1 MTKEIKSWGQNY
13 VKLVSVQNQNKKIS
27 KQVISL
33 GNLNSY
39 GDACIPLS
47 NQIILNKHK
56 TNENEDFIVSNETIQ
71 SYLKRTHRLLTGI
84 PEKSN
89 VTIAGEAVL
98 AEMSKV

>member
-13 VKLVSVQNQNKKIS
+13 VKLVSVQNQNKKII

-71 SYLKRTHRLLTGI
+71 SY
-84 PEKSN
+84 
-89 VTIAGEAVL
+89 
-98 AEMSKV
+98 